1 MHHDSAGYGLDL
13 AAPEI
18 RTRGR
23 PGRARLSGAWW
34 LAGILAAVLA
44 IALLMIARQ
53 GGSAPATTTRVVVAS
68 LPYWSIGPD
77 TESVLANRNDINE
90 VSPWMYGLGGNGQ
103 IILDSG
109 INAASLGADLSR
121 LRARGLPAVPTLANV
136 DAQGNWVYGTVA
148 RVLHHPALAR
158 QQVAGIV
165 VLVDSDHYAG
175 IDLDYEN
182 LQAGDRQAFTAFVTR
197 LAAALHANG
206 KILSVAL
213 FAKAS
218 DAGYAP
224 RNVAQDYAAIGRVA
238 DQVRLMGYDYHWDT
252 SPPGPV
258 APIGW
263 IRDVISYAKTQV
275 PASKIILGIP
285 EYGYDWSRGFGTGI
299 SWLQAVQ
306 LSRRYHAP
314 ARYDASGQSPWFAYT
329 DAAHQ
334 RHTVWFENA
343 ESTQAKLDAAQG
355 IGGVYLWM
363 YSDPDP
369 GTWSVLHRVLPVRS
383 HSAAPSGSGISGIQ

>member
-1 MHHDSAGYGLDL
+1 MHHDPAGNGLDL
-13 AAPEI
+13 AGRDT
-18 RTRGR
+18 RTHAR
-23 PGRARLSGAWW
+23 PRREGLSSAWW
-34 LAGILAAVLA
+34 LAVVPVAILLIAVLV
-44 IALLMIARQ
+44 IVNR
-53 GGSAPATTTRVVVAS
+53 GGSAPPTTTRVVVAS

-77 TESVLANRNDINE
+77 TDSVLANRDDINE
-90 VSPWMYGLGGNGQ
+90 VSPWMYGLGGKRQ

-109 INAASLGADLSR
+109 IDAASLEADLSR
-121 LRARGLPAVPTLANV
+121 LRARGLPVVPTLANV
-136 DAQGNWVYGTVA
+136 DARGNWVYRTVA
-148 RVLHHPALAR
+148 SVLHHPALAR

-165 VLVDSDHYAG
+165 ALVDSDHYAG

-182 LQAGDRQAFTAFVTR
+182 LQAGDRQAFTAFVTG
-197 LAAALHANG
+197 LAAALHAKG

-258 APIGW
+258 APVGW
-263 IRDVISYAKTQV
+263 IRDVISYAKTQI

-285 EYGYDWSRGFGTGI
+285 EYGYDWSGGFGTGI
-299 SWLQAVQ
+299 SWLQALR
-306 LSRRYHAP
+306 LSRRYHARP
-314 ARYDASGQSPWFAYT
+314 HYDASSQSPWFTYT
-329 DAAHQ
+329 DASHH

-343 ESTQAKLDAAQG
+343 ESTHAKLDVAEG
-355 IGGVYLWM
+355 IGGVFLWM

-369 GTWSVLHRVLPVRS
+369 GTWSVLHRVLPIPA
-383 HSAAPSGSGISGIQ
+383 HSAAPSGPGIP

>member
-1 MHHDSAGYGLDL
+1 MHHDPAGNGLDL
-13 AAPEI
+13 AGRDT
-18 RTRGR
+18 RTRAR
-23 PGRARLSGAWW
+23 PRRKGLSGAWW
-34 LAGILAAVLA
+34 LAVIPAAILLIAALVTVN
-44 IALLMIARQ
+44 R
-53 GGSAPATTTRVVVAS
+53 GGSGPPATTRVVVAS

-77 TESVLANRNDINE
+77 TDSVLANRNDINE

-109 INAASLGADLSR
+109 AGAASLEADLSR
-121 LRARGLPAVPTLANV
+121 LRARGLPVVPTLANV

-148 RVLHHPALAR
+148 SVLHHPALAR

-165 VLVDSDHYAG
+165 ALADANHYAG

-197 LAAALHANG
+197 LAVALHAKG
-206 KILSVAL
+206 RILSVAL

-224 RNVAQDYAAIGRVA
+224 RNVAQDYAAIGRAA

-263 IRDVISYAKTQV
+263 IRDVISYARTQI

-285 EYGYDWSRGFGTGI
+285 EYGYDRSGGFGSGI
-299 SWLQAVQ
+299 SWQQAVQ
-306 LSRRYHAP
+306 LSRQYHAP
-314 ARYDASGQSPWFAYT
+314 PRYDGSSQSPWFTYT
-329 DAAHQ
+329 DASHR

-343 ESTQAKLDAAQG
+343 ESTRAKLDAAQG

-369 GTWSVLHRVLPVRS
+369 GTWSVLHRVLPVPS
-383 HSAAPSGSGISGIQ
+383 HSAAGAA

>member
-1 MHHDSAGYGLDL
+1 MHHDPAGNGLDL
-13 AAPEI
+13 AGRDT
-18 RTRGR
+18 RTRAR
-23 PGRARLSGAWW
+23 PRREGLSSAWW
-34 LAGILAAVLA
+34 LAVVPVAILLIAVLV
-44 IALLMIARQ
+44 IVNR
-53 GGSAPATTTRVVVAS
+53 GGSAPPTTTRVVVAS

-77 TESVLANRNDINE
+77 TDSVLANRDDINE
-90 VSPWMYGLGGNGQ
+90 VSPWMYGLGGKRQ

-109 INAASLGADLSR
+109 IDAASLEADLSR
-121 LRARGLPAVPTLANV
+121 LRARGLPVVPTLANV
-136 DAQGNWVYGTVA
+136 DARGNWVYRTVA
-148 RVLHHPALAR
+148 SVLHHPALAR

-165 VLVDSDHYAG
+165 ALVDSDHYAG

-182 LQAGDRQAFTAFVTR
+182 LQAGDRQAFTAFVTG
-197 LAAALHANG
+197 LAAALHAKG

-258 APIGW
+258 APVGW
-263 IRDVISYAKTQV
+263 IRDVISYAKTQI

-285 EYGYDWSRGFGTGI
+285 EYGYDWSRGVGTGI
-299 SWLQAVQ
+299 SWLQALR
-306 LSRRYHAP
+306 LSRRYHARP
-314 ARYDASGQSPWFAYT
+314 HYDASSQSPWFTYT
-329 DAAHQ
+329 DASHH

-343 ESTQAKLDAAQG
+343 ESTHAKLDVAEG
-355 IGGVYLWM
+355 IGGVFLWM

-369 GTWSVLHRVLPVRS
+369 GTWSVLHRVLPILA
-383 HSAAPSGSGISGIQ
+383 HSAAPSGPGIP